1 MPLKSIS
8 TCILLALQT
17 FTVLAVPTV
26 NNDVAEVMVSTPGGL
41 RPQSKIFHVPDGASL
56 HHTSD
61 TVRIISATGETLHT
75 NQLEKNSGIVHPSFV
90 GEVLTPS
97 RTAAAARALETGYVA
112 YTYFTNNSDSNPI
125 VSFTTSWTVPPVPK
139 TNHNQLLYLFSALT
153 PASNDAILQP
163 VLQYGTSGAGG
174 GNYWATASWYLIGS
188 STYHS
193 TLVPVQPGQV
203 VGGNLAMKAG
213 VVPTTASATQ
223 SFTYTANFTHS
234 PYASISATTT
244 EMLNWAWA
252 AFEIY
257 SASSTSDLP
266 TGKTSFSNITM
277 TNFNG
282 QSTPL
287 NWLTRNDP
295 TDGLSAQVMANGTP
309 KGQVDIVF

>member
-1 MPLKSIS
+1 
-8 TCILLALQT
+8 
-17 FTVLAVPTV
+17 
-26 NNDVAEVMVSTPGGL
+26 MVSTPGGS
-41 RPQSKIFHVPDGASL
+41 RRQSQVFHVPDGATL

-61 TVRIISATGETLHT
+61 AVRIISSTGETLHT
-75 NQLEKNSGIVHPSFV
+75 NILEKNSGVVHPPFV
-90 GEVLTPS
+90 GEVSAPS

-139 TNHNQLLYLFSALT
+139 TNHDQLLYLFSALT

-174 GNYWATASWYLIGS
+174 GNYWATASWYLVGS

-213 VVPTTASATQ
+213 VIPSTVGAAS
-223 SFTYTANFTHS
+223 SFTYTSNFTHS

-257 SASSTSDLP
+257 SATSTSDLP
-266 TGKTSFSNITM
+266 TGKTSFTNITM
-277 TNFNG
+277 SNFNG

-287 NWLTRNDP
+287 NWLTRSDP

-309 KGQVDIVF
+309 KGQVDILF

>member
-8 TCILLALQT
+8 TCIVLALQA

-26 NNDVAEVMVSTPGGL
+26 NNNVAEVMVSTPGGL

-61 TVRIISATGETLHT
+61 AVQIISQTGETLHT
-75 NQLEKNSGIVHPSFV
+75 NILEKNSGVVHPPFV
-90 GEVLTPS
+90 GEVIGPS

-139 TNHNQLLYLFSALT
+139 TNHDQLLYLFSALT

-174 GNYWATASWYLIGS
+174 GNYWATASWYLVGS

-213 VVPTTASATQ
+213 VIPSTAGAAS
-223 SFTYTANFTHS
+223 SFTYTSNFTHS

-257 SASSTSDLP
+257 SATTTSDLP
-266 TGKTSFSNITM
+266 TGKTSFTNITM
-277 TNFNG
+277 NNFDG
-282 QSTPL
+282 KFTPL
-287 NWLTRNDP
+287 NWLTRSDP
-295 TDGLSAQVMANGTP
+295 TDGLSAQVMANGSP